1 MSVGPRIVFTRFL
14 TGQSPKLAPW
24 REHFR
29 RVVGHLPGEIVRGTD
44 DADECV
50 VVWQLVSANNRMLA
64 RSAVL
69 YGSFDEA
76 VAGARSAVA
85 AADDLSVGLISD
97 DQHGL
102 FGWFVTS
109 AGYPLMTCSRW
120 YGTERDRRQ
129 SIELA
134 LSSLLV
140 ALLSPGARLIHPSL
154 MGGARE
160 RINS

>member
-14 TGQSPKLAPW
+14 TRDSPKLEPW

-29 RVVGHLPGEIVRGTD
+29 RVVGHPPLENARGADAAD
-44 DADECV
+44 DCA

-64 RSAVL
+64 RSAVI
-69 YGSFDEA
+69 YGTFDEA
-76 VAGARSAVA
+76 VVGARNAVA
-85 AADDLSVGLISD
+85 AGEGLSVGLISD
-97 DQHGL
+97 DRHGL
-102 FGWFVTS
+102 FGWSVS
-109 AGYPLMTCSRW
+109 LAGDPLMTCSRW
-120 YGTERDRRQ
+120 YLTERDRRH

-134 LSSLLV
+134 LGSLLV

-160 RINS
+160 RVDS